1 MTVVSFNFTKIEAE
15 KKEAGTGKI
24 NINNNVAI
32 VDVNEKDLS
41 LGNEKQKVISFT
53 FEFTSKFEPN
63 VGLIRLLGD
72 VLYMDDS
79 KKVKQIIDD
88 WKKEKKL
95 PKDIMARILNTI
107 LNRSNVQ
114 ALILSQDVNLP
125 PPILLPKVQVEQK
138 KA

>member
-1 MTVVSFNFTKIEAE
+1 MTIVSFNFTKIEAE
-15 KKEAGTGKI
+15 KKEAGKGKI

-32 VDVNEKDLS
+32 TDVGEKDLS
-41 LGNEKQKVISFT
+41 LGNEKQKVLSFT
-53 FEFTSKFEPN
+53 FEFTSTYEPKI
-63 VGLIRLLGD
+63 GLIRLVGD

-79 KKVKQIIDD
+79 KKVKQILDD
-88 WKKEKKL
+88 WKKDKKL
-95 PKDIMARILNTI
+95 PKDIMTGILNTI

-138 KA
+138 KS

>member
-1 MTVVSFNFTKIEAE
+1 MTIVSFNFTKIEAE
-15 KKEAGTGKI
+15 KKETGKGKI

-32 VDVNEKDLS
+32 TDVGEKDLS
-41 LGNEKQKVISFT
+41 LGNEKQKVLSFT
-53 FEFTSKFEPN
+53 FEFTSTYEPK
-63 VGLIRLLGD
+63 VGSIKLVGD

-79 KKVKQIIDD
+79 KKVKQILDD
-88 WKKEKKL
+88 WKKDKRL
-95 PKDIMARILNTI
+95 PKDIMTGILNTI